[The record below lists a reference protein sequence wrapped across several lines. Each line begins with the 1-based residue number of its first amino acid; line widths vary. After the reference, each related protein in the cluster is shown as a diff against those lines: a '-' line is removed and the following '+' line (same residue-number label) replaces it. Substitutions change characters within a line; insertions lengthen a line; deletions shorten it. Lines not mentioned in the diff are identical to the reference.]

1 MECHVPIKSI
11 KKNSFFLEAQ
21 RQALKS
27 TIRHRHG
34 CVIVYADKEIISRGY
49 NYVIQAN
56 DDHFISIHAEVSA
69 IKKLCRKYR
78 TKDFLSKCVLYV
90 VRIGPDSRDN
100 HFKISI
106 PCENCTRFIHSAGI
120 LKVVFSLTTD
130 TFGTLLF

>member
-1 MECHVPIKSI
+1 MCNSI
-11 KKNSFFLEAQ
+11 LKKNNYFIEAQ
-21 RQALKS
+21 KQALKS

-49 NYVIQAN
+49 NYVIQSN
-56 DDHFISIHAEVSA
+56 DDNYISIHAEVSA
-69 IKKLCRKYR
+69 LKKLYKKYR

-106 PCENCTRFIHSAGI
+106 PCPNCTKFIHSVGI
-120 LKVVFSLTTD
+120 PKVIFSLTKD
-130 TFGTLLF
+130 TFGTLNI